1 MAFINSGSA
10 VPTIVS
16 LEQTSLGARTNLRP
30 NEVTGSYRFSGT
42 SSSISFGSA
51 GWSSA
56 NLPVFSFNYT
66 GTKTCVVRSVT
77 AQYNITT
84 ATTGGNAVPISLYI
98 VRSWATQG
106 STGAL
111 IFASSLTPKKRSSF
125 GSPSNAIRITDGTAG
140 GITGDSVTEDAVR
153 YSQLLLSTSGVGPAP
168 QDNPR
173 DFLNNSMQN
182 ASYVAHPLV
191 FAQYEGFRI
200 KTDMPYWIGSVSSG
214 TGTLTIAM
222 EYEET
227 AGTSTSY

>member
-30 NEVTGSYRFSGT
+30 NEATGSYRFSGT
-42 SSSISFGSA
+42 TSSISFGDS

-66 GTKTCVVRSVT
+66 GTNKCVVRSVT

-98 VRSWATQG
+98 VRSWTTQG
-106 STGAL
+106 TTNAL
-111 IFASSLTPKKRSSF
+111 FSLNSASKKRTSF
-125 GSPSNAIRITDGTAG
+125 GNPSSGIAISGIAG
-140 GITGDSVTEDAVR
+140 GIIGDSVTEDTVR
-153 YSQLLLSTSGVGPAP
+153 YSQLLLSTNGVGSAP
-168 QDNPR
+168 QDGPR

-191 FAQYEGFRI
+191 FARYEGFRI
-200 KTDMPYWIGSVSSG
+200 KTDMPYWIGGVSSG
-214 TGTLTIAM
+214 AGTLTIAM